1 MKKIEDAYNE
11 MSYIAKEDIG
21 WPQAY
26 IFLTREQESFILE
39 LFNTER
45 EAVKKAL
52 QESLEEMKGL
62 VDEL

>member
-11 MSYIAKEDIG
+11 MSYTTKEDIG

-45 EAVKKAL
+45 EAVKKEL